1 MKNAKIIVA
10 CGTGGV
16 TSKNIGKKIEAY
28 LAKRGVAC
36 EVSTCRILEVKS
48 MVKLIKPVLVASAS
62 ELPELDVP
70 TVRAT
75 AILTGVGAEGV
86 FEQIYGLVTAE

>member
-1 MKNAKIIVA
+1 MDTPKIIVA

-36 EVSTCRILEVKS
+36 DVSTCRILEVKS
-48 MVKLIKPVLVASAS
+48 MSKSLKPVLVASAS
-62 ELPELDVP
+62 ELPALDVP

-75 AILTGVGAEGV
+75 AILTGVGAEKV
-86 FEQIYGLVTAE
+86 FEQIYEIVAAE